1 MSIELIVAS
10 VAITCALVLY
20 TFGVFGERRSGTLSA
35 APCAAVLG
43 GLVCDTT
50 GTMDH
55 VEHRAAI
62 VRRRI
67 RDPRGHRSAC
77 YRADARACR
86 LGHGHVRA
94 SYERGMHR
102 FHTFSTFVWLAWLVP
117 YIIGML
123 VGIPMIHL
131 QAVCAIGTSVV
142 VVAVLAFVLFRGG
155 QGSCAYRRATRRW
168 LSESRAACALAI
180 KSGIAIGRSRICVFE
195 DASVRRAG
203 WTVAR

>member
-20 TFGVFGERRSGTLSA
+20 TFGVFGERRSGTLSLRH
-35 APCAAVLG
+35 VLLFWG

-50 GTMDH
+50 GTMIMSNIAQQSSAGGFGIH
-55 VEHRAAI
+55 AVTGLLAI
-62 VRRRI
+62 VLMLV
-67 RDPRGHRSAC
+67 HAVWATVT
-77 YRADARACR
+77 Y
-86 LGHGHVRA
+86 VRHN
-94 SYERGMHR
+94 ERGMH
-102 FHTFSTFVWLAWLVP
+102 AWLVP

-155 QGSCAYRRATRRW
+155 KGHAHT
-168 LSESRAACALAI
+168 AAH
-180 KSGIAIGRSRICVFE
+180 
-195 DASVRRAG
+195 
-203 WTVAR
+203 

>member
-20 TFGVFGERRSGTLSA
+20 TFGVFGERRSGTLSL
-35 APCAAVLG
+35 PCAAVLG
-43 GLVCDTT
+43 RPRVRYHRHD
-50 GTMDH
+50 DH

-94 SYERGMHR
+94 S
-102 FHTFSTFVWLAWLVP
+102 
-117 YIIGML
+117 
-123 VGIPMIHL
+123 
-131 QAVCAIGTSVV
+131 
-142 VVAVLAFVLFRGG
+142 
-155 QGSCAYRRATRRW
+155 
-168 LSESRAACALAI
+168 
-180 KSGIAIGRSRICVFE
+180 
-195 DASVRRAG
+195 
-203 WTVAR
+203 